1 MTTYR
6 VDACAELQ
14 QEHDQNRDVDPFVVG
29 LDVHLGEGEVE
40 GDRGAHEEG
49 EEPED
54 QEDRNLRETCCS
66 QHTFFFFVVVVVVQ
80 RERERERGVQGALT
94 FSFRLPLYPVHNRT
108 GSANSHKNR
117 TAVRISSGS
126 LTLRPDPYCSF
137 LGGKG
142 ESAGSASLRTV
153 LGGRK
158 RSRGGAYPVHDDED
172 HGEEPRRGQ
181 VVVVEQELLQE

>member
-1 MTTYR
+1 LATYR

-66 QHTFFFFVVVVVVQ
+66 QHTFFFFFFFFVVVVQ
-80 RERERERGVQGALT
+80 RKRERERERGRGVQGALT

-142 ESAGSASLRTV
+142 KAPGQRPCEPFWGGE
-153 LGGRK
+153 GGR
-158 RSRGGAYPVHDDED
+158 
-172 HGEEPRRGQ
+172 GEGLTLYTMMKTTEKNHAGDR
-181 VVVVEQELLQE
+181 

>member
-54 QEDRNLRETCCS
+54 QEDRNLREKCCS
-66 QHTFFFFVVVVVVQ
+66 QHTFFFFVVVVVVVQ
-80 RERERERGVQGALT
+80 RERERERERERVPGALT
-94 FSFRLPLYPVHNRT
+94 FSFRLLYPVHNRT
-108 GSANSHKNR
+108 APPTATRIDRRPDLSGRSRSGQTR
-117 TAVRISSGS
+117 TAR
-126 LTLRPDPYCSF
+126 F
-137 LGGKG
+137 GGKG
-142 ESAGSASLRTV
+142 KAPGQRPCEPFG
-153 LGGRK
+153 GGR
-158 RSRGGAYPVHDDED
+158 RSR
-172 HGEEPRRGQ
+172 RGHLYTMMKTT
-181 VVVVEQELLQE
+181 EKNHAGDR